1 MAYSEIPM
9 FVLCGLNGGEKNSV
23 WSLWSGL
30 APNLRSQ
37 AAMGAR
43 PLGRRRQNL
52 PGDRNSSGPVPEL
65 REGEA
70 GEACVALRQSLLHQA
85 LCLLG
90 GPALSKLDD
99 PGRRPRGAPGL
110 EDGQGS
116 RPAVHA
122 GATAKGRQTGS
133 A

>member
-1 MAYSEIPM
+1 MAYAEIPM
-9 FVLCGLNGGEKNSV
+9 CVLCGLNGGEKNSV

-52 PGDRNSSGPVPEL
+52 PGDRNSSGPGPVL
-65 REGEA
+65 REGGA
-70 GEACVALRQSLLHQA
+70 GEAFLGAPESLLHQA
-85 LCLLG
+85 LCLLR

-99 PGRRPRGAPGL
+99 PGR
-110 EDGQGS
+110 
-116 RPAVHA
+116 
-122 GATAKGRQTGS
+122 
-133 A
+133 